1 MYVAPSKNELM
12 FMKQLETKKLGTLM
26 YNFQTVVLESILSQ
40 ISLHWTFSIMC

>member
-12 FMKQLETKKLGTLM
+12 FMKQLETNNLGTLM
-26 YNFQTVVLESILSQ
+26 HTLQTVLLESILSQ